1 MRPQINR
8 LPATA
13 GKGFAGAHI
22 DRTRP
27 IRFAV
32 NGRMIPAYHGDTVL
46 SALLAAGVDTLG
58 THEGHPLGLRVSAA
72 PAIAYMTA
80 PDHALPM
87 ERVPARDGADYRTIV
102 EGPAPGLLAR
112 LFQPGR
118 TLGLRLNSHGG
129 LVRSWRAIKGR
140 HVSPTD
146 LVVIGGGV
154 AGMAAALAG
163 ADAGLKVTLLE
174 ASPHLG
180 GHSGLFGT
188 QDGESTPEENVAA
201 LAAEI
206 AASDAITVQTHAE
219 AFAIG
224 EGLVRVHQLET
235 HGERVT
241 SDILDLPA
249 RFIVIATGAFER
261 LPVLP
266 GNRLPGVAGAQEAF
280 ELAHRY
286 GIWPGQSWLL
296 ATSGNAAY
304 RLATLLAES
313 GIVLDRI
320 LDGRDQA
327 SSRYIEFCK
336 AYGIRQ
342 FPGTVPSAVSPGSNG
357 RLSIALPP
365 GEPVLVDRLILS
377 GGWQPDLTLWHLA
390 GGESRWNGQRQR
402 LDPAG
407 NVPGLALA
415 GAAAGYLTRH
425 GCVTSGIDA
434 IDRLLGRPGMG
445 VDDPVID
452 AVYETP
458 DRQMHA
464 GDDGEAAIPAY
475 LDADDTL
482 MLRPAQPQPRRW
494 AGIFRRGRE
503 APVRVLSEAPQPLSI
518 GAICAGVGVGL
529 IPAES
534 AGIIAQE
541 RVALVP
547 LARTDTA
554 PVAADIEPLQV
565 PPYLADRFGPDA
577 IVATLRHDPSRQLGS
592 GALIFEDEDSRDPRR
607 AVGVVLRSRDG
618 RTEALLAA
626 AARRLVIRDLDQA
639 IPAEVASPAS
649 SAAPPPD
656 APA

>member
-22 DRTRP
+22 DRSRP
-27 IRFAV
+27 IRFTV
-32 NGRMIPAYHGDTVL
+32 NDRVIPGYLGDTVL

-58 THEGHPLGLRVSAA
+58 THEGYPLGLRIGAA
-72 PAIAYMTA
+72 PAITQVGA
-80 PDHALPM
+80 PGPSLPM
-87 ERVPARDGADYRTIV
+87 ERLPARDGAEYRLIAH
-102 EGPAPGLLAR
+102 GPAPGLIAR

-118 TLGLRLNSHGG
+118 TLGLTLDSHGG
-129 LVRSWRAIKGR
+129 LPRAWRAIKGR
-140 HVSPTD
+140 EVEPTD

-163 ADAGLKVTLLE
+163 ADAGLRVTLLE

-201 LAAEI
+201 LTAAI

-241 SDILDLPA
+241 SEVLDLPA
-249 RFIVIATGAFER
+249 RSIVIATGALER

-266 GNRLPGVAGAQEAF
+266 GNRLPGVTGAQEAF

-296 ATSGNAAY
+296 ATSGNGAY
-304 RLATLLAES
+304 RLATLMAES

-342 FPGTVPSAVSPGSNG
+342 FPGTVPNAVASGSNG
-357 RLSIALPP
+357 RLAVGLPH
-365 GEPVLVDRLILS
+365 GEAVLVDRLVLC

-390 GGESRWNGQRQR
+390 GGQSRWDPERER
-402 LDPAG
+402 LEPMGD
-407 NVPGLALA
+407 VPGLALT
-415 GAAAGYLTRH
+415 GSAAGYFTRR
-425 GCVTSGIDA
+425 GCVTSGIAA

-464 GDDGEAAIPAY
+464 DDSEAAPAY

-482 MLRPAQPQPRRW
+482 MRRPARPHPRRW
-494 AGIFRRGRE
+494 AGIFRRQRDI
-503 APVRVLSEAPQPLSI
+503 PVRVLSEAPQPLSI
-518 GAICAGVGVGL
+518 GAICAGVGLGL

-547 LARTDTA
+547 LRQAAATPT
-554 PVAADIEPLQV
+554 AADIEPPQI
-565 PPYLADRFGPDA
+565 PRYLAGRFGPDA
-577 IVATLRHDPSRQLGS
+577 FVAPLRHDPSRKLGS
-592 GALIFEDEDSRDPRR
+592 GALIFQDEDTRDPRR

-626 AARRLVIRDLDQA
+626 SARRLVIRDLGQA
-639 IPAEVASPAS
+639 IPAELELPAS